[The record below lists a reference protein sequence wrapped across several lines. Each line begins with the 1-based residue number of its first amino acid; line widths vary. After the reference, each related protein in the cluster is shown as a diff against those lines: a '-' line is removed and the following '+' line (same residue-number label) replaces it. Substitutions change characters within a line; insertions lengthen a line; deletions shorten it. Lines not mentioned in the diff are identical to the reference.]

1 MYHALYRKYRPMDF
15 DSVVGQDPIIKT
27 LKNSIIHNNFSH
39 AYMFFG
45 SRGTGKTTVS
55 KIFARNINCLSPV
68 DGSACHNCSACA
80 VSFSK
85 DCVDI
90 IEIDAASNNGVDEI
104 RELKN
109 NINLVP
115 SELRYKVYI
124 IDEVHMLS
132 DSAFN
137 ALLKTLEEPP
147 EHVVFILATTD
158 PQKVPETIVSRC
170 QCFSFKRISD
180 DVIFDRLS
188 HICNEEKIDID
199 DIVLKKISLLS
210 DGGLRDALGYLD
222 KMTAYTSSKITINDF
237 NEVNGI
243 ISDDDLSK
251 FVSHIFSGDI
261 QSFLSDISYF
271 NNGGKNLIQ
280 IMIQLIDY
288 CRDLIVNYYLKS
300 TVLDYPLNLFQS
312 FVSLLNERLFDIK
325 KASNTKVY
333 VEMLILNFIDDFVIK
348 KDNINDSKT
357 TSTNNLIDKNQDNSP
372 VEKKLSSDI
381 LKNDVIS
388 NSSDIEN
395 NNLSQEKNNSSI
407 KSVDYLSDDIDS
419 NENLDEI
426 PKIINIDDIIKVRI
440 NNTFATADK
449 SLLKLEIDNF
459 NLLKDFSF
467 DQEIGYL
474 VNSLLDGKIRV
485 VGSND
490 LIISYETDASVNQNL
505 VNLVKINEVYNKIT
519 NSNKNIAFVSDD
531 QWNKLKNEYISKLK
545 QGIHY
550 DVIPEPDLLFE
561 EIKKNDII
569 SNSAIS
575 LFGEDIVEFV

>member
-407 KSVDYLSDDIDS
+407 KNVDYLSDDIDS